1 MLSPQN
7 ISQKWLTNLSGAQQS
22 MQQGVQAVTVA
33 PGQKAAAA
41 QALWLARLQAS
52 QTKWANRVGAVTLA
66 EWQQSMIN
74 LGIPRAIQGAQEKQS
89 RYTAF
94 IQEYASFLQSQVPA
108 IQAMPKGNLQAGIAR
123 SAAMIT
129 ASYNWG
135 QARR

>member
-123 SAAMIT
+123 AAAMIT